1 MSSENQGPK
10 HIHAQELTRILVTI
24 IITLEGTEKVKTSGN
39 DKTV

>member
-10 HIHAQELTRILVTI
+10 HIHGEEHNII
-24 IITLEGTEKVKTSGN
+24 IITLEGTEKVKTSEN